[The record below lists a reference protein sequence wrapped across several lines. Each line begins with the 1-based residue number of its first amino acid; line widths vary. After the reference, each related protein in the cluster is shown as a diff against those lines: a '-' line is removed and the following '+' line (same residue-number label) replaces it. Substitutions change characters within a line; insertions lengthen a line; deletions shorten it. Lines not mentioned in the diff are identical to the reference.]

1 MNTGSVLL
9 VIELVAEGIG
19 VAKEIADI
27 ARRVKAGKE
36 ITLKE
41 IEAARK
47 AVNVAVADWD
57 AARRDK
63 E

>member
-1 MNTGSVLL
+1 